1 MNYLNTESPKI
12 LYQEAR
18 NSQIFVDKSWF
29 IERMSQNIRTSSKC
43 ICITRPKRFGK
54 TMNANMLAAYYTKGL
69 DSGSLFSDLK
79 IAQAS
84 VDSEGKTKKPFYPE
98 HLNQHN
104 VIKIDFSQM
113 PDDCSSYAEY
123 ISSIRNKLKQDLGE
137 CYSDLDPMAYD
148 SLSSYFEATEDSF
161 IFILDEWDA
170 VFHEDFMKEC
180 DKKEHLKFL
189 QKLLKDQAYVKLAYM
204 TGVLP
209 IAKYGSAST
218 INMFDEY
225 NFMNDDVYDT
235 FFGFT
240 EQEVQNLCKEKQT
253 VSYEELKQWY
263 DGYRTSEGESLF
275 NPRSVSY
282 ALNRGSC
289 KNYWT
294 ETGPMNEV
302 ADCIEH
308 NAGEVREDIVQM
320 VAGNPVEVELNGYS
334 AAEQS
339 MNTRDEILSAMV
351 VYGFL
356 SYYDGELQIPNHE
369 LMEKFQRVL
378 SRSSMGGISE
388 IVKQSKAMLQATLAE
403 DEEKVADIL
412 KETHNRE
419 IPFLQYN
426 DENSLSCVV
435 TLCYLY
441 ARKDYQIDREIQ
453 AGAGYCDY
461 LFLPKKTGRP
471 AIVLELK
478 AGKSAEEAIRQ
489 IKNRDY
495 VAKVRKYKDI
505 LLVGINYDKDDT
517 AKPHTCKIERIHG
530 TQDESMS
537 FS

>member
-1 MNYLNTESPKI
+1 LNTEQPKI
-12 LYQEAR
+12 LFQRAR
-18 NSQIFVDKSWF
+18 NSSIFVDKSLL
-29 IERMSQNIRTSSKC
+29 IERVSKWINTNDQY
-43 ICITRPKRFGK
+43 ICITRPRRFGK

-84 VDSEGKTKKPFYPE
+84 VDSEGKPKELFYPN

-113 PDDCSSYAEY
+113 PDDCSSYADY

-137 CYSDLDPMAYD
+137 CYSNLDPMAYD
-148 SLSSYFEATEDSF
+148 SLSSFFEATEDSF

-170 VFHEDFMKEC
+170 IFHRRFVTEPDKEDFLE
-180 DKKEHLKFL
+180 FL
-189 QKLLKDQAYVKLAYM
+189 RDLLKDKPYVELAYM

-209 IAKYGSAST
+209 IAKYSSGSA

-225 NFMNDDVYDT
+225 NFMNDGVYDT

-240 EQEVQNLCKEKQT
+240 KQEVKALCDEEHT
-253 VSYEELKQWY
+253 VPYEELKQWY

-289 KNYWT
+289 QNYWT

-356 SYYDGELQIPNHE
+356 SYHEEELQIPNHE
-369 LMEKFQRVL
+369 LMLKFQRVL

-388 IVKQSKAMLQATLAE
+388 IVKQSKAMLQATLTE
-403 DEEKVADIL
+403 DEEKVAAIL

-426 DENSLSCVV
+426 DENSLSCVI

-441 ARKDYQIDREIQ
+441 ARKDYQI
-453 AGAGYCDY
+453 
-461 LFLPKKTGRP
+461 
-471 AIVLELK
+471 
-478 AGKSAEEAIRQ
+478 
-489 IKNRDY
+489 
-495 VAKVRKYKDI
+495 
-505 LLVGINYDKDDT
+505 
-517 AKPHTCKIERIHG
+517 
-530 TQDESMS
+530 
-537 FS
+537 

>member
-1 MNYLNTESPKI
+1 

-18 NSQIFVDKSWF
+18 NSQIFVDKSLF
-29 IERMSQNIRTSSKC
+29 IERISQNIRTSSKC
-43 ICITRPKRFGK
+43 ICITRPRRFGK
-54 TMNANMLAAYYTKGL
+54 TVNANMLATYYTKGL

-79 IAQAS
+79 IAQPS
-84 VDSEGKTKKPFYPE
+84 VDSKGDLKKPFYPT
-98 HLNQHN
+98 HLNQYN

-113 PDDCSSYAEY
+113 PDDCNSYAAY
-123 ISSIRNKLKQDLGE
+123 IGSIRSKLKQDLGDSYPE
-137 CYSDLDPMAYD
+137 LDPMAYD
-148 SLSSYFEATEDSF
+148 SLSSFFEATGDSF

-170 VFHEDFMKEC
+170 IFHRRFVTEKDKEDFLE
-180 DKKEHLKFL
+180 FL
-189 QKLLKDQAYVKLAYM
+189 RDLLKDKAYVELAYM

-209 IAKYGSAST
+209 IAKYSSGSA
-218 INMFDEY
+218 INMFREDHALKIGRYEE
-225 NFMNDDVYDT
+225 

-240 EQEVQNLCKEKQT
+240 EQEVKALGGEHQT

-263 DGYRTSEGESLF
+263 DGYRMKNGASLF
-275 NPRSVSY
+275 NPRSVAY
-282 ALNRGSC
+282 ALMDGEC
-289 KNYWT
+289 QNYWT

-320 VAGNPVEVELNGYS
+320 VAGNPVEVELSGYS

-356 SYYDGELQIPNHE
+356 SYHEEELQIPNHE
-369 LMEKFQRVL
+369 LMLKFQKVL

-403 DEEKVADIL
+403 DEEKVAAIL

-426 DENSLSCVV
+426 DENSLSCII

-453 AGAGYCDY
+453 TGSGYCDY
-461 LFLPKKTGRP
+461 LFTPKKAGKP

-495 VAKVRKYKDI
+495 AAKVRKYKDI
-505 LLVGINYDKDDT
+505 LLVGINYNPDDT
-517 AKPHTCKIERIHG
+517 AKPHDCIIERIRV
-530 TQDESMS
+530 TEV
-537 FS
+537 

>member
-1 MNYLNTESPKI
+1 MNYLNTESPKV

-18 NSQIFVDKSWF
+18 NSQIFVDKSLF
-29 IERMSQNIRTSSKC
+29 IERISQNIRTSSKY
-43 ICITRPKRFGK
+43 ICITRPRRFGK

-69 DSGSLFSDLK
+69 DSSSLFSDLK
-79 IAQAS
+79 IAQTS
-84 VDSEGKTKKPFYPE
+84 VDSKGDLKKPFYPT
-98 HLNQHN
+98 HLNHYN

-113 PDDCSSYAEY
+113 PDPCRSYEAY
-123 ISSIRNKLKQDLGE
+123 ISYIKEHIAEDLLSAYGI
-137 CYSDLDPMAYD
+137 SRGLDMPM
-148 SLSSYFEATEDSF
+148 SELFKATEDSF

-170 VFHEDFMKEC
+170 VFHEDFMKES

-189 QKLLKDQAYVKLAYM
+189 QRLLKDQPYVELVYM

-218 INMFDEY
+218 INMFREDHAMKNGKYEE
-225 NFMNDDVYDT
+225 

-240 EQEVQNLCKEKQT
+240 EQEVKALCEEQQT
-253 VSYEELKQWY
+253 VPYAELKQWY
-263 DGYRTSEGESLF
+263 DGYRMKNGASLF
-275 NPRSVSY
+275 NPRSVAY
-282 ALNRGSC
+282 ALMDGEC
-289 KNYWT
+289 QNYWT

-356 SYYDGELQIPNHE
+356 SYHEEELQIPNYE
-369 LMEKFQRVL
+369 LMLKFQRVL

-426 DENSLSCVV
+426 DENSLSCVI

-441 ARKDYQIDREIQ
+441 ARKDYQIDREVQ
-453 AGAGYCDY
+453 TGSGYCDY
-461 LFLPKKTGRP
+461 LFTPKKTGKP

-478 AGKSAEEAIRQ
+478 AGKSAEEAIQQ

-495 VAKVRKYKDI
+495 AAKVRKYRDI

-517 AKPHTCKIERIHG
+517 AKPHTCKIERIQG
-530 TQDESMS
+530 TQD
-537 FS
+537 